1 MKSKF
6 KYLSLLLALAGTAI
20 SPVKGQ
26 TSGTSGSGANIDVKH
41 HNIYWRINP
50 DSTKYIRGT
59 VTTKFLTKA
68 SNVSTITFDLNK
80 TSFNNTGLV
89 VKYHGNTI
97 TKSFPTSGNVN
108 LLTITLPTPL
118 ANNVLDSVTISY
130 RGVPPAASGQALGY
144 QKTSFN
150 ASNYIYTLS
159 ESYEDKDWWPCK
171 ADMQDK
177 VETMD
182 ITVSSPSAFKVATQG
197 KLFKTVV
204 SGTNTKYTYR
214 HQYPIASYLVSIC
227 VAKFTEFNRTPVTIG
242 NTSVPII
249 YQLFNRSSY
258 TSILN
263 ALDFCKLELQLFSSK
278 FGDYPFKNEK
288 FGVYEFGFSGGMEHQ
303 TNIGLSSGGL
313 TSWSTIA
320 HEVAHQWFGDA
331 VTCKTWNS
339 LWLNEGFASYMEVL
353 AAEQIP
359 SLGVSALSRRTS
371 LKSSARTTT
380 VPVYIA
386 NVSNSNTVWTGANT
400 TAVYD
405 RGAMIVSML
414 RTLSGDTKFFEATKN
429 YVTDPSL
436 AYKSADT
443 NNLKQ
448 HFETALGG
456 ANLSGF
462 FTDWVNGVGT
472 PSYALEWNNV
482 GTSITLKLNQTRSSN
497 SNVTYFRMPVAIRV
511 KNASGTSQDI
521 IVYDNGG
528 NLSLAGNGTIGTP
541 TGTNKITITLPF
553 TPSTVQFDPD
563 NVTIATG
570 TVTYNSALTQK
581 GIIEEVAEM
590 EKEQTLKT
598 QIYPNPSSGE
608 FNANVFSE
616 DTNEPIIMD
625 VVNEMGSVMEHQENL
640 KSNQPISFG
649 SNLSTGIYILHFSQ
663 GKKQFSTKVI
673 KK

>member
-1 MKSKF
+1 MKVLKQA
-6 KYLSLLLALAGTAI
+6 SLLLFLAGATLA
-20 SPVKGQ
+20 PVVAQ

-41 HNIYWRINP
+41 HNVYWRINP

-89 VKYHGNTI
+89 VKYHGATVSK
-97 TKSFPTSGNVN
+97 TFPASGNVN

-130 RGVPPAASGQALGY
+130 RGVPPAASGEALGY

-150 ASNYIYTLS
+150 GSNYIYTLS

-177 VETMD
+177 IESMD
-182 ITVSSPSAFKVATQG
+182 ITVSTPSAFKVATQG

-204 SGTNTKYTYR
+204 SGTSTKYTYR
-214 HQYPIASYLVSIC
+214 HQYPVASYLVSIC

-242 NTSVPII
+242 TTSVPVI

-263 ALDFCKLELQLFSSK
+263 ALDFCKLELQLFTSK

-288 FGVYEFGFSGGMEHQ
+288 FGVYEFGFAGGMEHQ

-359 SLGVSALSRRTS
+359 SLGQSALSRRS
-371 LKSSARTTT
+371 SMKSSARTTT

-405 RGAMIVSML
+405 RGGMIVSML
-414 RTLSGDTKFFEATKN
+414 RAVSGDAKFYEATRN
-429 YVTDPSL
+429 YIADPNL
-436 AYKSADT
+436 AYQSANTD
-443 NNLKQ
+443 NLRQ

-462 FTDWVNGVGT
+462 FTDFVNGVGT
-472 PSYALEWNNV
+472 PSYAVEWNNV
-482 GTSITLKLNQTRSSN
+482 GTSLTLKLTQTRSAN

-511 KNASGTSQDI
+511 KNSSGTAQDI
-521 IVYDNGG
+521 ILYDNGG
-528 NLSLAGNGTIGTP
+528 DLSVAGNGTIGAG
-541 TGTNKITITLPF
+541 TGTNKITVNLPF

-570 TVTYNSALTQK
+570 TTTFNSALTQRQ
-581 GIIEEVAEM
+581 VMDAAA
-590 EKEQTLKT
+590 EKELDNAFKT
-598 QIYPNPSSGE
+598 VVYPNPSTSE
-608 FNANVFSE
+608 FTVQIVFQ
-616 DTNEPIIMD
+616 DKTTPVMMD
-625 VVNEMGSVMEHQENL
+625 AVNELGEIVAHKENMT
-640 KSNQPISFG
+640 PDEAVTFG
-649 SNLSTGIYILHFSQ
+649 REWASGIYIVHFSQ
-663 GKKQFSTKVI
+663 GGQQFSTKVV
-673 KK
+673 KQ

>member
-1 MKSKF
+1 MKVF
-6 KYLSLLLALAGTAI
+6 KNVSLLLFLAGAATT
-20 SPVKGQ
+20 PVMAQ
-26 TSGTSGSGANIDVKH
+26 TSGTSGSGANIDIKH
-41 HNIYWRINP
+41 HNVYWRINP

-89 VKYHGNTI
+89 VKYHGSVI
-97 TKSFPTSGNVN
+97 SKSFPSSGNVN
-108 LLTITLPTPL
+108 LLTITLPSPL

-130 RGVPPAASGQALGY
+130 RGVPPAASGEALGY
-144 QKTSFN
+144 QKTSYN
-150 ASNYIYTLS
+150 GSNYIYTLS

-177 VETMD
+177 IESMD
-182 ITVSSPSAFKVATQG
+182 ITVSAPSAFKVATQG

-204 SGTNTKYTYR
+204 SGTSTKYTYR
-214 HQYPIASYLVSIC
+214 HQYPVASYLVSVC

-242 NTSVPII
+242 TTSVPVI

-263 ALDFCKLELQLFSSK
+263 ALDFCKLELQLFTSK

-288 FGVYEFGFSGGMEHQ
+288 FGVYEFGFAGGMEHQ

-359 SLGVSALSRRTS
+359 SLGQSALSRRS
-371 LKSSARTTT
+371 SMKSSARTTT

-386 NVSNSNTVWTGANT
+386 NVSNSNNVWTGPNT

-405 RGAMIVSML
+405 RGGMIVSML
-414 RTLSGDTKFFEATKN
+414 RTLSGDTKFFEATRN
-429 YVTDPSL
+429 YIADPNL
-436 AYKSADT
+436 AYKSANTD
-443 NNLKQ
+443 NLRQ

-456 ANLSGF
+456 ANLTDF

-472 PSYALEWNNV
+472 PSYAVEWNNV
-482 GTSITLKLNQTRSSN
+482 GTSITLKLTQTRSSN

-511 KNASGTSQDI
+511 KNSSGTAQDI
-521 IVYDNGG
+521 VLYDNGG
-528 NLSLAGNGTIGTP
+528 NLSIAGNGTMGTG
-541 TGTNKITITLPF
+541 TGTNKITINLPF

-570 TVTYNSALTQK
+570 SVTFNSTLTQRQSLDV
-581 GIIEEVAEM
+581 VAER
-590 EKEQTLKT
+590 EIEDAFKT
-598 QIYPNPSSGE
+598 VIYPNPSTSE
-608 FNANVFSE
+608 FTVRFVSQ
-616 DTNEPIIMD
+616 DQKTPIVMD
-625 VVNEMGSVMEHQENL
+625 AVNELGAIVKHQEN
-640 KSNQPISFG
+640 IATEEAVSFG
-649 SNLSTGIYILHFSQ
+649 NDFASGIYILHFSQ
-663 GKKQFSTKVI
+663 GGQQFSTKI
-673 KK
+673 LKQ

>member
-1 MKSKF
+1 MKF

-20 SPVKGQ
+20 SPVMGQ

-59 VTTKFLTKA
+59 VTTKFLTKT

-89 VKYHGNTI
+89 VKYHGNTVS
-97 TKSFPTSGNVN
+97 KSFPTSGNVN

-359 SLGVSALSRRTS
+359 SLGVSALSRRTA

-414 RTLSGDTKFFEATKN
+414 RALAGDTKFFEATKN

-443 NNLKQ
+443 NNLRQ

-456 ANLSGF
+456 ANLNGF

-511 KNASGTSQDI
+511 KNASGTFQDI

-581 GIIEEVAEM
+581 GITEEVAEM

-598 QIYPNPSSGE
+598 QVYPNPSSGE

-616 DTNEPIIMD
+616 DANEPISMD
-625 VVNEMGSVMEHQENL
+625 VVNEIGSVVEHQENI

-663 GKKQFSTKVI
+663 GKKQFSTKLI